1 MARTPS
7 VLPGN
12 IIGAIAKWIGAGS
25 TQTAALRDF
34 RAAGGAIRTQTW
46 GQLWNNTKGTIAN
59 RESIAQLRTDRRP
72 TEDQFS
78 PWATT
83 KPDMYAY
90 QVNVVVRDRDSGI
103 TTSRPYTFF
112 SRDRVTP
119 NKAIA
124 DALNTYVDGI
134 EESEEYEGESI
145 EGAVLTG
152 LFRTVPIEGRGQSV
166 FG

>member
-12 IIGAIAKWIGAGS
+12 IIGAIAGWIGQGKA
-25 TQTAALRDF
+25 QTESLRAF
-34 RAAGGAIRTQTW
+34 REAGGAIRTQTW
-46 GQLWNNTKGTIAN
+46 GQLWRNTAATIAN
-59 RESIAQLRTDRRP
+59 RETIATLPTNRRP
-72 TEDQFS
+72 SEDQFS

-83 KPDMYAY
+83 KPNMYAY
-90 QVNVVVRDRDSGI
+90 QVNVVVRDKDSGI

-112 SRDRVTP
+112 SADRVTP
-119 NKAIA
+119 NQAIA
-124 DALNTYVDGI
+124 DAMNTYTDGI
-134 EESEEYEGESI
+134 EESEEYEGEVI

-152 LFRTVPIEGRGQSV
+152 LFKTVPIQGRSTSL

>member
-12 IIGAIAKWIGAGS
+12 IIGAIAKWIGTGS
-25 TQTAALRDF
+25 SQTAALRDF

-46 GQLWNNTKGTIAN
+46 GQLWRNTAGTIRN
-59 RESIAQLRTDRRP
+59 RESIAQLATNRRP
-72 TEDQFS
+72 SEDQFS

-83 KPDMYAY
+83 NPGKYAY

-112 SRDRVTP
+112 SADRVTP

-134 EESEEYEGESI
+134 EESEEYEGEQI

-152 LFRTVPIEGRGQSV
+152 LFRTVAIEGRSGGL

>member
-12 IIGAIAKWIGAGS
+12 IVGAIAKWIGAGVKQ
-25 TQTAALRDF
+25 TQALQDF

-46 GQLWNNTKGTIAN
+46 GQLWRNTAATISNRETIATLPTN
-59 RESIAQLRTDRRP
+59 RRP
-72 TEDQFS
+72 TEDMFS

-90 QVNVVVRDRDSGI
+90 QVNVVVRDKDSGL

-112 SRDRVTP
+112 SSDRVSP
-119 NKAIA
+119 NVAIQ
-124 DALNTYVDGI
+124 DALNTYADGI
-134 EESEEYEGESI
+134 EESEEYEAESI

-152 LFRTVPIEGRGQSV
+152 LFKTVPIAGRSGSL